1 MNLNQHATKPLSR
14 RAIAI
19 SFIFLGLLGC
29 QGAPLRNEYPEVKT
43 SITAP
48 SETPGM
54 GKVVFVNDAVILFS
68 GRTVQT
74 FDVLD
79 RTFDKALG
87 TSTVDI
93 YIGGKGLKKLS
104 VGEYAQVLLR
114 YGTHQVEVDHTD
126 FVGYRSRH
134 RLEVSSP
141 WTLVVVYPRPLENRF
156 DVVDSPAPGS
166 LEKLIEAK

>member
-1 MNLNQHATKPLSR
+1 MMLNQYAIQPR
-14 RAIAI
+14 RGRTIAIA
-19 SFIFLGLLGC
+19 FIYLGLLGC
-29 QGAPLRNEYPEVKT
+29 QGAPIRNEYPEVKT
-43 SITAP
+43 GIAAP

-54 GKVVFVNDAVILFS
+54 GKVVIVNEAIALFS
-68 GRTVQT
+68 GRTVRQ
-74 FDVLD
+74 FDILD

-87 TSTVDI
+87 TATVDI

-114 YGTHQVEVDHTD
+114 YGTHEVEVDHTD
-126 FVGYRSRH
+126 IVGYRSRH
-134 RLEVSSP
+134 RLEISSP